1 VAAANYSSS
10 ASASAAGCS
19 SWTCKGCGTQ
29 HPGFVF
35 FCSSCAAVMEAE
47 YGKTSHFE
55 LLGLPQSLDLDPK
68 KLDEAYKALQ
78 RQLHPDR
85 HAQASE
91 SERELVEKHAARLN
105 EAVAVLRSPLR
116 LASYWMHLHGVDVL
130 QEEQRMQDAETM
142 MEVMEVSE
150 ELGEAKKQSEVDQ
163 LISVNSG
170 RLGDAE
176 ARLRKALGAADWDA
190 ARVLTERL
198 QMLTRL
204 RQRLNEWS
212 PPS

>member
-1 VAAANYSSS
+1 
-10 ASASAAGCS
+10 
-19 SWTCKGCGTQ
+19 
-29 HPGFVF
+29 
-35 FCSSCAAVMEAE
+35 MEAE
-47 YGKTSHFE
+47 YGNTTHFQ
-55 LLGLPQSLDLDPK
+55 LLGLPQTLELESKQLE
-68 KLDEAYKALQ
+68 EAYKDLQ

-85 HAQASE
+85 HAQAGD

-150 ELGEAKKQSEVDQ
+150 ELGEAREQSEVDR
-163 LISVNSG
+163 LMSVNSG
-170 RLGDAE
+170 RLADAE
-176 ARLRKALGAADWDA
+176 ERLMKALGSANWDT

-212 PPS
+212 PPG